1 MNLNELFKIEYEVF
15 TYSYILSSRI
25 IYCSNKASYENSSIK
40 SLKNILSHEKTQLF
54 LTLNT

>member
-1 MNLNELFKIEYEVF
+1 MSFLKIEFEVF

-25 IYCSNKASYENSSIK
+25 INCSNKASYENSSIK

-54 LTLNT
+54 LKTLIT